1 MENLEK
7 QTKRIFTDEMGDK
20 IEIKSYADSDMGFE
34 ALNRKY
40 VYLNMEQ
47 LKELRNFINNHIAIH
62 ESMKMVNGV
71 KFSFPLHT
79 PEIGDAL
86 RFVKWLMELPIDKIC
101 IENPV
106 GIISTKIRKPDQ
118 IIQPWMFGHGEMK
131 RTCLWLQGL
140 PLLEPTNVVDGRE
153 NRIANMPDSK
163 GRSLRRSLFY
173 PGIADAM
180 ASQWG

>member
-79 PEIGDAL
+79 PEIGDVFSSSIPAVIQRKEYDEL
-86 RFVKWLMELPIDKIC
+86 RMKSEDFDAM
-101 IENPV
+101 
-106 GIISTKIRKPDQ
+106 RKDCDQ
-118 IIQPWMFGHGEMK
+118 
-131 RTCLWLQGL
+131 
-140 PLLEPTNVVDGRE
+140 LLEKVENLENTIKSFEPKYEFLKVRE
-153 NRIANMPDSK
+153 GLYVIKDRFNGLARAKLYTTDEDLVRRVLVTFNNKVLPK
-163 GRSLRRSLFY
+163 G
-173 PGIADAM
+173 D
-180 ASQWG
+180 

>member
-1 MENLEK
+1 MENFEK

-79 PEIGDAL
+79 PEIGDVFSSSIPAVIQRKEYDEL
-86 RFVKWLMELPIDKIC
+86 RMKSEDFDAM
-101 IENPV
+101 
-106 GIISTKIRKPDQ
+106 RKDRDQ
-118 IIQPWMFGHGEMK
+118 
-131 RTCLWLQGL
+131 
-140 PLLEPTNVVDGRE
+140 LLEKVE
-153 NRIANMPDSK
+153 NLENIVESLSNRSESWQKATSK
-163 GRSLRRSLFY
+163 LYTTDEDLVRRVLVTFNNKVL
-173 PGIADAM
+173 PKGD
-180 ASQWG
+180 